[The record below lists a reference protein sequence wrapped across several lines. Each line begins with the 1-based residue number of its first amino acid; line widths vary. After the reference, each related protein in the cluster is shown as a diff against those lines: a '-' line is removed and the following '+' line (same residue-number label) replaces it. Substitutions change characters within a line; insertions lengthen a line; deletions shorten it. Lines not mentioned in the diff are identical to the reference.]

1 MAKYS
6 RKAGTNSS
14 KKASKRMEF
23 NEDQLAA
30 LQVFIENEVSMK
42 MLMDKYHNL
51 KKSIEELVEKDGWRL
66 PSRLEKLVNTNDA
79 FLIEEPE
86 PEPNYDH
93 IEDPEQG
100 VL

>member
-14 KKASKRMEF
+14 KKESKRMEF

-30 LQVFIENEVSMK
+30 LQVFIEREVSNK
-42 MLMDKYHNL
+42 MLMDKYSNL
-51 KKSIEELVEKDGWRL
+51 KRSLEDVIEKDGWRL
-66 PSRLEKLVNTNDA
+66 SGRLEKLVNTNDA

-86 PEPNYDH
+86 LGLDYGHVD
-93 IEDPEQG
+93 DTEQ
-100 VL
+100 VM

>member
-1 MAKYS
+1 
-6 RKAGTNSS
+6 
-14 KKASKRMEF
+14 MEF

-30 LQVFIENEVSMK
+30 LQVFIENEVSSQ

-51 KKSIEELVEKDGWRL
+51 KKSITELMERDGWRL
-66 PSRLEKLVNTNDA
+66 SGRLEKLVNTNDA

-86 PEPNYDH
+86 PEPEPNYDH